1 VRRSVLL
8 FLIACS
14 KHLER
19 GAFDDIVELK
29 SPPGVSDLSIDDRG
43 TLWAIPERD
52 RFVLEI
58 ERPNNHVTAHPLD
71 GVSDG
76 LDTEAIAW
84 LAPGRFALGTEGQ
97 HEPTASV
104 LFAELRADSH
114 VVVTGARALTDEE
127 LGVSLVANKGVEGMC
142 GRGDD
147 LLVAIE
153 TVGELA
159 DGTRWA
165 PLARLHGTQLVSVAK
180 LRLTSR
186 TGKISALWC
195 DGDDVWA
202 IERHYSVARLLH
214 FRAGAGELT
223 PKVALDLDPLTHG
236 AINPEGLA
244 RLPDGRFVLIN
255 DNQGATIDGPTEL
268 LVLPRGS
275 VQPRACADCSS
286 RSSSSRRTRPRKS
299 SRSIR

>member
-1 VRRSVLL
+1 MRRSILL
-8 FLIACS
+8 ILVACS

-19 GAFDDIVELK
+19 GAFDDIIQLD

-58 ERPNNHVTAHPLD
+58 ERPGNRVIAHPLD

-97 HEPTASV
+97 HEATASV
-104 LFAELRADSH
+104 LFGELRADSH
-114 VVVTGARALTDEE
+114 VVVTGARALTSEE
-127 LGVSLVANKGVEGMC
+127 LGVELQSNKGVEGMC

-153 TVGELA
+153 TVGKLS

-165 PLARLHGTQLVSVAK
+165 PIVHLHGSSLVSVAK
-180 LRLTSR
+180 LRLTSS

-202 IERHYSVARLLH
+202 IERHYGIARLLH
-214 FRAGAGELT
+214 FRAGTGEIT
-223 PKVALDLDPLTHG
+223 PKLALDLDALTHG
-236 AINPEGLA
+236 AVNLEGLA
-244 RLPDGRFVLIN
+244 RLPDGRFALIN
-255 DNQGATIDGPTEL
+255 DNQGVTVDGPTEL
-268 LVLPRGS
+268 LVLPRAS
-275 VQPRACADCSS
+275 VQPRSCADCSS
-286 RSSSSRRTRPRKS
+286 RSSSSRSSRPRRS